1 MPQAPTAPVETPEQD
16 VREKDEL
23 AQPWKVI
30 VLNDPVNL
38 MSYVVMVFRKVFG
51 YDEQKANIHMLEV
64 HEQGRSVLWAGERE
78 VAENYLYQL
87 QQWRLQAIIESD
99 D

>member
-1 MPQAPTAPVETPEQD
+1 MPVETPEQD

-38 MSYVVMVFRKVFG
+38 MSYVVMVFKKVFG
-51 YDEQKANIHMLEV
+51 YDDQKATIHMLEV
-64 HEQGRSVLWAGERE
+64 HEQGRSVLWSGERE

-87 QQWRLQAIIESD
+87 QQWRLRAVLESD

>member
-1 MPQAPTAPVETPEQD
+1 MPVETPEQD

-38 MSYVVMVFRKVFG
+38 MSYVVMVFKKVFG
-51 YDEQKANIHMLEV
+51 YNEQKATIHMLEV
-64 HEQGRSVLWAGERE
+64 HEQGRSMLWAGERE

-87 QQWRLQAIIESD
+87 QQWRLRAVLESD